1 MSRGFNSRC
10 FALAAICYLLAT
22 APPVAAEDL
31 SEAWNE
37 ALSVDQSLEA
47 SRWRSSA
54 AQRGLAAA
62 RAERL
67 PMLNSRASYNV
78 YDNPITYVAPV
89 SPVPGLAS
97 FDITQ
102 REALLA
108 DVTASQPLYTGGRI
122 RSGINAAG
130 AQVSA
135 AVSNEQMTELDV
147 LLDVAIVYTNV
158 LQAQR
163 VVEVTERQLQSLTKH
178 AQDVKNRVDQGVG
191 IRNNLLAAQV
201 AQADARQQRLQADAI
216 LDVARAAYNRAL
228 RRPLDTPVSLDEL
241 NNPTQTFDLN
251 SVTERALAG
260 RPEIAE
266 LNANVRA
273 LRSQAGVVRA
283 GYHPQIAV
291 EGGFQY
297 IENKFLDNEAFNR
310 VSVVGEWNVLDLG
323 RKRNKA
329 VKLEQNAE
337 ALIRQRADVETRIA
351 LQVRDAWRR
360 LETTKERILVNRTA
374 IRSAEENL
382 QVARNRYNQGAG
394 TNTEVLDAETLRT
407 GTYTNYYSS
416 VYAATRALMQLGRA
430 VGDFSLADVQPP
442 GEEAPA
448 APDVI
453 DPPEVMPL
461 PPVGQP

>member
-1 MSRGFNSRC
+1 MRPFGRRP
-10 FALAAICYLLAT
+10 AAG
-22 APPVAAEDL
+22 ESL
-31 SEAWNE
+31 SEAWNL

-67 PMLNSRASYNV
+67 PELTGRTSYNV

-89 SPVPGLAS
+89 SPIPGLAA

-122 RSGINAAG
+122 RSNIDAAG
-130 AQVSA
+130 AKVSA
-135 AVSNEQMTELDV
+135 AVSNEQRTELDV

-163 VVEVTERQLQSLTKH
+163 VVEVTDRQLKSLTKH

-191 IRNNLLAAQV
+191 IRNDLLAAQV
-201 AQADARQQRLQADAI
+201 ARADARQQRLQADAI
-216 LDVARAAYNRAL
+216 VDLAKAAFNRAV
-228 RRPLDTPVSLDEL
+228 RRPLDAPVSLEEL
-241 NNPTQTFDLN
+241 SDPTRTYDLN
-251 SVTERALAG
+251 ELTQRALAA

-266 LNANVRA
+266 LNANVRT
-273 LRSQAGVVRA
+273 LRSQADVVRA
-283 GYHPQIAV
+283 GYLPQIAV

-297 IENKFLDNEAFNR
+297 IENKFLDNEAFSR

-323 RKRNKA
+323 RKRNTA

-337 ALIRQRADVETRIA
+337 ALIRQRADVETKIA
-351 LQVRDAWRR
+351 LQARDAWRR
-360 LETTKERILVNRTA
+360 LETTKERILVNREA
-374 IRSAEENL
+374 IKSAEENL
-382 QVARNRYNQGAG
+382 QVASNRYNQGAG

-407 GTYTNYYSS
+407 STYSNYYSS
-416 VYAATRALMQLGRA
+416 VYAATLALMQLSRA

-442 GEEAPA
+442 AGVQPT
-448 APDVI
+448 PDAI